1 MKRSERHHLK
11 DNPLANFIAELTE
24 TDWVNTRSVTGG
36 AVVVGALVIA
46 GAVFGWQQYR
56 SSQASALVATAMAIV
71 DAPVIPPDETGGTA
85 DGPLPGTADGEAP
98 AEFPSVAAKLETA
111 VPRLLEAA
119 DAYPSL
125 SQGIAA
131 RYQAAAALGTLG
143 RSDEADAQYQRVI
156 ELAGEGM
163 YGRMARL
170 GRAEALLDTG
180 DYDSA
185 IALLAEASAAS
196 VADSGGLPRDALLMR
211 LGQAYALA
219 GQATQAASTFRQ
231 LIDEFPTS
239 GYRFEAQRE
248 LDTLPQQS
256 DG

>member
-11 DNPLANFIAELTE
+11 DNPLATFVSELTE
-24 TDWVNTRSVTGG
+24 TDWVNTRSVTG
-36 AVVVGALVIA
+36 AALVVGALVIA

-56 SSQASALVATAMAIV
+56 SSQASALLATAMAIV
-71 DAPVIPPDETGGTA
+71 DAPVISQDATGETAEGG
-85 DGPLPGTADGEAP
+85 LPAT

-125 SQGIAA
+125 SPGIAA

-163 YGRMARL
+163 YGHMARL

-180 DYDSA
+180 DHDGA

-196 VADSGGLPRDALLMR
+196 VTDDAGLPRDALLMR

-219 GQATQAASTFRQ
+219 GQAAEAASTFRQ